1 MLAGALAWGFL
12 PAVLVEQA
20 LVVHVGERPQAQ
32 AEHYVA
38 ERREVKQDGELG
50 LPDAELAATERLGQ
64 GVRDSEEVEV
74 LGTQDGAWC
83 DGDASACVVIEGCFL
98 DFQARYLVVPLV
110 ERELAQVG
118 ARLVQDAR
126 GCDERG
132 ARAQPDAGN
141 HDVSVAGALH
151 DDAGLVEVCRRAS
164 GLP

>member
-1 MLAGALAWGFL
+1 MLAGALAWGLL

-83 DGDASACVVIEGCFL
+83 DGDASACVVIEGRFL
-98 DFQARYLVVPLV
+98 DFQARYLVVYGSVVLHGDV
-110 ERELAQVG
+110 ECAARGQDLLGIGGVEE
-118 ARLVQDAR
+118 RLVKGGGRQA
-126 GCDERG
+126 
-132 ARAQPDAGN
+132 
-141 HDVSVAGALH
+141 
-151 DDAGLVEVCRRAS
+151 
-164 GLP
+164 